1 MGMLQDAVKSFDK
14 SDENADAVSATLD
27 LMVELTKSKAETF
40 KSKIE
45 ESLNRGRI
53 LGKSDS
59 ADSLYFPISSIKD
72 SRIQY
77 RCITKDTPTD
87 LIDTVGETISGMIN
101 DHSAGNI
108 VKGVAAI
115 INSGLKTL
123 MGLSEGME
131 QYTSSTSTFIDGSG
145 IAVNIVRFDTIIWGR
160 TVKASSIKDTIKN
173 TFACIAYKSV
183 VNVKKLS
190 FDDFRSV
197 YAPVME
203 ASGETNVIAA
213 LKAAKEVYDVLD
225 GGSAL
230 NKVYDVLDG
239 GSALNKKVY
248 EIPSNGLGELKPMT
262 LEDLTFC
269 SESIKAD
276 DDF

>member
-1 MGMLQDAVKSFDK
+1 MGVLQDAVNSFDK
-14 SDENADAVSATLD
+14 SKVNAEEVSATLD
-27 LMVELTKSKAETF
+27 LMVELTKTKAETF
-40 KSKIE
+40 ESKIE

-53 LGKSDS
+53 LGKGDS
-59 ADSLYFPISSIKD
+59 ADSLFFPISSVKD
-72 SRIQY
+72 RRIEY
-77 RCITKDTPTD
+77 RCVTKETPTD
-87 LIDTVGETISGMIN
+87 LIDTVGEAISGMIN
-101 DHSAGNI
+101 DHSAGNV
-108 VKGVAAI
+108 VKGITSI
-115 INSGLKTL
+115 INSGLTTL

-131 QYTSSTSTFIDGSG
+131 QYTGSTSTFIDGTG

-160 TVKASSIKDTIKN
+160 TVKASSIKDQIKN
-173 TFACIAYKSV
+173 TFACVAYKSV
-183 VNVKKLS
+183 VNVAKLS

-203 ASGETNVIAA
+203 ASGETDVIAA

-230 NKVYDVLDG
+230 NDKAVSPASTRL
-239 GSALNKKVY
+239 LTL
-248 EIPSNGLGELKPMT
+248 EPMA

-269 SESIKAD
+269 SESIKVND